1 MSTTRSKNTQEQSNK
16 HKDQPSPLRT
26 HTRTLYCTKTS
37 QSSTR
42 SSLPHHSQTLLQLHP
57 MHKDLKQ
64 GAQIPST
71 GQRIITPGKKK
82 KKTKAALESPYRQGN
97 LLQGANTKKAHMV
110 HNLRVVLGQNHRHG
124 VRKARELDGVR
135 VLSVLLVT
143 QDHARSLVLLFIQ

>member
-1 MSTTRSKNTQEQSNK
+1 MQ
-16 HKDQPSPLRT
+16 
-26 HTRTLYCTKTS
+26 
-37 QSSTR
+37 
-42 SSLPHHSQTLLQLHP
+42 LP
-57 MHKDLKQ
+57 
-64 GAQIPST
+64 IV
-71 GQRIITPGKKK
+71 IW
-82 KKTKAALESPYRQGN
+82 KKTNKNKQTTTALESPYRQGN